1 MQNSLKISGSYRR
14 RNHETLVEFEVQ
26 PGIENEIKP
35 GYGDYMDPY
44 WDGLITIN
52 EYSITEY
59 SMETLKPTRYCVD
72 FENESKWYDWN

>member
-1 MQNSLKISGSYRR
+1 
-14 RNHETLVEFEVQ
+14 
-26 PGIENEIKP
+26 
-35 GYGDYMDPY
+35 MDPY